1 MIAGQ
6 KVVCVD
12 DSPAR
17 ADGEK
22 ELLAGTVYTVRW
34 SSPEPIACVRLHEV
48 QRDEPARSK
57 AFGCRN
63 NADHPFAASRFRALN

>member
-12 DSPAR
+12 DSAGR

-22 ELLAGTVYTVRW
+22 ELLVGTVYTVRW
-34 SSPEPIACVRLHEV
+34 SSLDPIPCVRLHEV
-48 QRDEPARSK
+48 RRDEPTRSL

-63 NADHPFAASRFRALN
+63 NADHPFAASRFRALH